1 MLVVKGERRN
11 TRGASCRGW
20 WLWLSAI
27 VAGVEA
33 SLERDA
39 AMISKVRVTL
49 ERCGK
54 EQLPVR
60 EMSNG
65 RRKAGLFTRLM
76 TKMTPPEH
84 YQC

>member
-1 MLVVKGERRN
+1 MVVVKGEGRN

-49 ERCGK
+49 ERGGK
-54 EQLPVR
+54 E
-60 EMSNG
+60 
-65 RRKAGLFTRLM
+65 
-76 TKMTPPEH
+76 
-84 YQC
+84 

>member
-1 MLVVKGERRN
+1 MVVVKGEGRN

-27 VAGVEA
+27 VADVEA

-49 ERCGK
+49 ERGGK
-54 EQLPVR
+54 EQLPVQGN
-60 EMSNG
+60 EQ
-65 RRKAGLFTRLM
+65 RKTEGWSVYTADD
-76 TKMTPPEH
+76 
-84 YQC
+84 